1 MVNCRLTDGE
11 TRNFARCS
19 TCDATITAEAEP
31 HNGADANIVCATC
44 GLPTVDWPSEGC
56 SYFEVV
62 MNSAARG
69 LRGGPG
75 VPGELISLRAT
86 LQCARQ
92 STPRLLR

>member
-62 MNSAARG
+62 MRLGRTGPAGWSRRAR
-69 LRGGPG
+69 
-75 VPGELISLRAT
+75 
-86 LQCARQ
+86 
-92 STPRLLR
+92 